1 MDSTNL
7 QDVFAGPMIR
17 DSFVVG
23 HFSKI
28 VRCIV
33 CFLWKQGSIGSF
45 ELMGA
50 MDNCR
55 CYKFGYSSPS

>member
-33 CFLWKQGSIGSF
+33 SGSSF